1 MIVKKEVLGMADI
14 AIPLEEYKKYNMT
27 RQQAAIAAMQGML
40 ANPNIIMTCGCL
52 ENNQEYIIKHAVMY
66 ADALLAELNGKG
78 GSDERNNN

>member
-1 MIVKKEVLGMADI
+1 MADI
-14 AIPLEEYKKYNMT
+14 AIPLEEYKKYNMI

-40 ANPNIIMTCGCL
+40 SSPNIIMIFGGM
-52 ENNQEYIIKHAVMY
+52 EDNQEYITKHAVMY